1 MWDVF
6 RGINS
11 HFKCENKNEIWVN
24 ANMYKSYIYDYYI
37 LWFMMKHKFNEIKK
51 NNTNLF
57 KIKTDQ
63 WNQFIQYEGN
73 VDSYLY
79 FLDNMKDT
87 YLEGIGIDS
96 VSVGKK

>member
-1 MWDVF
+1 MWDLF

-11 HFKCENKNEIWVN
+11 HFKCEPKNEIWV
-24 ANMYKSYIYDYYI
+24 KSYFYDYYI

-73 VDSYLY
+73 VDSNLY

-87 YLEGIGIDS
+87 YLESIGIDS